1 MTAITALSEV
11 DHANMAL
18 SNLGIAIGIQ
28 SFNDKTAEAKA
39 CAVWYSKA
47 RDQLLKSAP
56 WGFAYL
62 AQALASDGSNVAG
75 TLFAYPGWRYAF
87 QYPNDCLQAIA
98 VTTVYGQ
105 RLGQFYWASYWGY
118 PYQSGLNAWP
128 KIPFKIVQSTAV
140 PGQKAILADIAAP
153 AYLWYISCVTDPAMF
168 DSLFSDALGWLL
180 AAKIGGPL
188 RSSVD
193 KIQAANQ
200 MAKSACS
207 SALAQCMNE
216 AQQDPERVSPS
227 ISIR

>member
-28 SFNDKTAEAKA
+28 SFNDATAEAKA
-39 CAVWYSKA
+39 CAFWYSKA

-56 WGFAYL
+56 WNFAYL
-62 AQALASDGSNVAG
+62 AQVLASDGSNVPG
-75 TLFAYPGWRYAF
+75 TLFAYPGWRYAY

-105 RLGQFYWASYWGY
+105 RLGQYYWASYWGY
-118 PYQSGLNAWP
+118 PYQAGLNAFP
-128 KIPFKIVQSTAV
+128 KIPFKVVQSTAV
-140 PGQKAILADIAAP
+140 QGQKAILTDIPAP
-153 AYLWYISCVTDPAMF
+153 AYLWYIQCVTNTALF
-168 DSLFSDALGWLL
+168 DALFSDALSWLL

-188 RSSVD
+188 RASVD
-193 KIQAANQ
+193 KVQAANQ
-200 MAKSACS
+200 MAQRACL

-227 ISIR
+227 ISVR